1 VYHPFFII
9 IQSLENKIFD
19 FRKRNSHWHLL
30 FVFLDSFYLGST
42 LVMIKVTYDRNIN
55 IFSFVPW
62 SLQYQKN
69 KNDYIIF
76 LIKSF
81 PFIVILQHT
90 IQYLHV
96 ENIFKRMVYWLHK
109 ETHETISTTL
119 DKGSMTKHA
128 SISRREAYVKL
139 LCWVGE
145 CSHVQEILV
154 VGQSNGSFWKINCE
168 CTRAHPN

>member
-1 VYHPFFII
+1 MLSSISSKVWRTRFLT
-9 IQSLENKIFD
+9 LEKGILID
-19 FRKRNSHWHLL
+19 
-30 FVFLDSFYLGST
+30 
-42 LVMIKVTYDRNIN
+42 
-55 IFSFVPW
+55 IFSSFFWILFTWAPHWWW
-62 SLQYQKN
+62 SKWHTIVILIYFHLFLEAYNIK
-69 KNDYIIF
+69 KIKMIISFF